1 MRWNVAL
8 AGLILLTGVATTV
21 FWQAS
26 PPSAIRDRVAH
37 VAAAEQ
43 DEIFLTV
50 FGSSL
55 SKRAVWPRQLRL
67 ARCDR
72 GVASTEIRAEAGA
85 GSDEGLAIVEG
96 HRTKRRDVAILEY
109 AINDADLIDGVS
121 RATSKD
127 NHRKMIATL
136 RERYPGIVIILMA
149 TNPVTGLQ
157 RFKRPK
163 LMAYYD
169 DYAALAEEL
178 DVSFFDGTARWL
190 EASPGPD
197 ALPDG
202 LHPDPA
208 SEAEIY
214 VAPLREMI
222 VRALRRTCW
231 E

>member
-1 MRWNVAL
+1 MLRGAAL
-8 AGLILLTGVATTV
+8 AGLLFLTGLVAAV
-21 FWQAS
+21 FWQAP
-26 PPSAIRDRVAH
+26 PPSAIRDRVAP
-37 VAAAEQ
+37 VAATEPDQ
-43 DEIFLTV
+43 IFLTV

-55 SKRAVWPRQLRL
+55 SKRAIWPRQLRL
-67 ARCDR
+67 QWCGR
-72 GVASTEIRAEAGA
+72 GVAAIEIWAEAGA

-157 RFKRPK
+157 RLKRPK

-178 DVSFFDGTARWL
+178 DVSFFDGTARWRQ
-190 EASPGPD
+190 ADPGPE

-208 SEAEIY
+208 TEAEIY
-214 VAPLREMI
+214 AVPLREMI
-222 VRALRRTCW
+222 VRALRRTCRD
-231 E
+231 

>member
-1 MRWNVAL
+1 M
-8 AGLILLTGVATTV
+8 
-21 FWQAS
+21 
-26 PPSAIRDRVAH
+26 
-37 VAAAEQ
+37 
-43 DEIFLTV
+43 IFLTV
-50 FGSSL
+50 YGSSL

-67 ARCDR
+67 QTCGGR
-72 GVASTEIRAEAGA
+72 VASTEIRAEAGA
-85 GSDEGLAIVEG
+85 GSDEGLVIVEE

-109 AINDADLIDGVS
+109 AINDADLFDGVT

-149 TNPVTGLQ
+149 TNPVSGFQ
-157 RFKRPK
+157 RLKRPK

-178 DVSFFDGTARWL
+178 DVSFFDGTARWV
-190 EASPGPD
+190 EANPGSD

-208 SEAEIY
+208 TEAEIY
-214 VAPLREMI
+214 AAPLREMI
-222 VRALRRTCW
+222 ASALRRTC
-231 E
+231 

>member
-1 MRWNVAL
+1 MLRRAAL
-8 AGLILLTGVATTV
+8 AGLAVMTGSVVAV
-21 FWQAS
+21 FWQA
-26 PPSAIRDRVAH
+26 PQPSAIRDRVAP
-37 VAAAEQ
+37 VTTTRN

-55 SKRAVWPRQLRL
+55 SRRAVWTRKLGL
-67 ARCDR
+67 ATCGR
-72 GVASTEIRAEAGA
+72 GGASIEYKAQAGA
-85 GSDEGLAIVEG
+85 GSDEGLVIVEE

-109 AINDADLIDGVS
+109 AINDADLLDGVT

-149 TNPVTGLQ
+149 TNPVSGVHRL
-157 RFKRPK
+157 KRPK

-190 EASPGPD
+190 QADPSSD

-208 SEAEIY
+208 TEAEIY
-214 VAPLREMI
+214 AAPLREMI
-222 VRALRRTCW
+222 VSALRRTCW